1 MEIESGYLHIAQASA
16 MKNCKKI
23 IRHLIFGL
31 IAIAVSGAAQ
41 VPALSLIVMLGVA
54 ALLFFDVLDAK
65 SYKYVFYNDRVIV
78 FRGVFTKH
86 QDQVFLSKVLAVRY
100 KQTVGG
106 RIFNYGDVFVDQ
118 LGDNDF
124 MCQCIAQP
132 QKLVDALSPLVT
144 RPSSRIF

>member
-23 IRHLIFGL
+23 IRHLLIGM

-41 VPALSLIVMLGVA
+41 VPALSLIVMLGVV
-54 ALLFFDVLDAK
+54 ALLFFDILDAK

-100 KQTVGG
+100 KQTIGG
-106 RIFNYGDVFVDQ
+106 RLLNYGDVFVDQ

-124 MCQCIAQP
+124 MCSCITNP